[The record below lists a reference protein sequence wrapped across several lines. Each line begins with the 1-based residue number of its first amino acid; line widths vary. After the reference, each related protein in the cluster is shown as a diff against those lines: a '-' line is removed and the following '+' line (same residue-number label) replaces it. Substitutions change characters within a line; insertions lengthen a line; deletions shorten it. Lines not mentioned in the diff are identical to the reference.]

1 MRWHGHRRG
10 WPLVFDWYLPTVYLS
25 VWLCVAACLACFTL
39 LCVCVRVHVLP
50 LFTLQVEEFRLV
62 VEQLAKVLVADK
74 GLPLL
79 ERTIHPVA
87 SGGIA
92 GGEKFVVGNVFLKFP
107 SDTHGLYG
115 GARECVYVCFP
126 VWMSGY

>member
-1 MRWHGHRRG
+1 MAWSSSWLALGFR
-10 WPLVFDWYLPTVYLS
+10 LVSADGLFV
-25 VWLCVAACLACFTL
+25 CLALCCGMSGMFHL
-39 LCVCVRVHVLP
+39 ACVCVRVHVLP